1 MKKNTRGKPPLAGA
15 EKPPANGKRGV
26 TQLECMDGTG
36 AVSLRSRAVAG
47 EAEMAWIFRK
57 ESRKR

>member
-1 MKKNTRGKPPLAGA
+1 MGSGKTR
-15 EKPPANGKRGV
+15 
-26 TQLECMDGTG
+26 QLESMPGMG